1 LDRSQSYTQLLRPV
15 GQALEPLA
23 LESFSLTIEGDAVV
37 VKGRRRREKPADQP
51 SPRGFWQLLRAGRTA
66 SPQSVAE
73 EETVELRYTGEEL
86 ARMDHEGRS
95 KRGAR
100 ANADA
105 HSLSQIIRAAGA
117 FVDQKQGRLLAVSK
131 DQQKIDIDY
140 ELPGGRRMTEEFTV
154 PSLYEYWV
162 KLYLKRSSRTEP
174 VD

>member
-73 EETVELRYTGEEL
+73 EETVELRYTGENKP
-86 ARMDHEGRS
+86 S
-95 KRGAR
+95 AR